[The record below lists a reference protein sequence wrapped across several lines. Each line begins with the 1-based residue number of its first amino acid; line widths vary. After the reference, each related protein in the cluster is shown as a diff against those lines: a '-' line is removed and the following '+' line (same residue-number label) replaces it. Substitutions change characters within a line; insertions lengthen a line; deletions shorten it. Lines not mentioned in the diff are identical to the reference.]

1 MAEDH
6 DGKPRLIQL
15 SEHWFRNK
23 LTDNRYLNYGTNYFF
38 ASIHTHLINMKSII
52 GKSIAACLWFTAGI
66 AIPLDLRG
74 QASIEILNQIANYNS
89 STSQIIFNGSYT
101 CSGVLINNTK
111 DQGRPLILTAAH
123 CIESEEDLN
132 SIVIIFGKRKLLK
145 DQPYSG
151 LKWSSIG
158 ASLLSLSKEIDFA
171 LLELDSEIPI
181 YVSPIYLGW
190 NKTLSQPKLIYSIH
204 SPDFADAQYAF
215 SIVKPSLATF
225 GGLYDA
231 IHFGHW
237 KVDQWAQG
245 VTSLGSSGA
254 PLLDSNFEIIGGLSG
269 STDWHNYKSDYFF
282 RFDLAYDHFGDTA
295 HQLKAWIDPD
305 NLGSIGHYQPT
316 HKIKNYNFTSSIT
329 ETIKLINGE
338 IILEEIFVPNYSK
351 INGVYIII
359 SEMSDYLS
367 STVTLTLSQNGF
379 KLYSKETNAVE
390 FSQYSENYIPFVT
403 SPLVSGEISVSLN
416 FKSTNTSA
424 YITIPKTGM
433 GNVPSYFFALNSSKP

>member
-1 MAEDH
+1 
-6 DGKPRLIQL
+6 
-15 SEHWFRNK
+15 
-23 LTDNRYLNYGTNYFF
+23 
-38 ASIHTHLINMKSII
+38 MKSII

-74 QASIEILNQIANYNS
+74 QESIEILNQIANYNS

-132 SIVIIFGKRKLLK
+132 SIVITFGKRKLLK

-151 LKWSSIG
+151 LEWRSIG
-158 ASLLSLSKEIDFA
+158 ASLMSSSKEIDFA

-190 NKTLSQPKLIYSIH
+190 SKTLSQPKLIYSIH

-231 IHFGHW
+231 IPFGHW

-269 STDWHNYKSDYFF
+269 STDWPNYKSDYFF
-282 RFDLAYDHFGDTA
+282 RFDLAYDHFGNTA
-295 HQLKAWIDPD
+295 KQLKAWIDPD
-305 NLGSIGHYQPT
+305 NLGSIGHYRPAW
-316 HKIKNYNFTSSIT
+316 KIKNYNFTSNVVESVKLISGSTIT
-329 ETIKLINGE
+329 EEFIVTDN
-338 IILEEIFVPNYSK
+338 SQ
-351 INGVYIII
+351 INGVYI
-359 SEMSDYLS
+359 SVGEMVDYLGS
-367 STVTLTLSQNGF
+367 VLTISLSQNGS
-379 KLYSKETNAVE
+379 KLYAKDTSTREL
-390 FSQYSENYIPFVT
+390 SQYSENYIPFVT
-403 SPLVSGEISVSLN
+403 PSLVNGEISISLS
-416 FKSTNTSA
+416 FKSTNPSA
-424 YITIPKTGM
+424 YITIPKTSTSSSTG
-433 GNVPSYFFALNSSKP
+433 YFFALNASKP